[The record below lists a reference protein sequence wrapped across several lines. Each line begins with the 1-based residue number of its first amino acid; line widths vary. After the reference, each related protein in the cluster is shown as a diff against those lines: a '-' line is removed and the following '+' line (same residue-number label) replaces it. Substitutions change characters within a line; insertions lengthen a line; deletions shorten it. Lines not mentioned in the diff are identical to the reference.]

1 MKKSL
6 LLTFLATLLS
16 CAFLQAQER
25 KVVGKVTSAED
36 GTSLPGVSI
45 TLVGTTKGA
54 QTDASG
60 NYSLPVSGANAVLR
74 FSFVGFETKEV
85 PVGTQTTINVQLGS
99 DTKQLSEVV
108 VTAQGIVREKR
119 ALGYSITTLDKKD
132 GRQTPSRCWSGF
144 TRKNSWGKYHLN
156 FGVSGTGTN
165 ITIRGYSSITG
176 SVQPLFVVDG
186 VPFNSNTNT
195 RGGFTGGG
203 QSSSSRFLDIDP
215 NNVENVTVLKGL
227 AATVTY
233 GDQGRNGVILITTKN
248 GTKKLVKQS
257 FQ

>member
-36 GTSLPGVSI
+36 GALPGVSI
-45 TLVGTTKGA
+45 TLVGTTKGT

-60 NYSLPVSGANAVLR
+60 NFLSQLVALMPFYDFLSLVLNPKMFLLVLKLPLMYS
-74 FSFVGFETKEV
+74 
-85 PVGTQTTINVQLGS
+85 LGS

-119 ALGYSITTLDKKD
+119 ALGYSITTLDKKVMED
-132 GRQTPSRCWSGF
+132 RPQADVGRVLQ
-144 TRKNSWGKYHLN
+144 GKIPGVN
-156 FGVSGTGTN
+156 ITSTSGVSGTGTN

-176 SVQPLFVVDG
+176 STTFVC
-186 VPFNSNTNT
+186 
-195 RGGFTGGG
+195 
-203 QSSSSRFLDIDP
+203 
-215 NNVENVTVLKGL
+215 
-227 AATVTY
+227 
-233 GDQGRNGVILITTKN
+233 GRWRSI
-248 GTKKLVKQS
+248 
-257 FQ
+257 